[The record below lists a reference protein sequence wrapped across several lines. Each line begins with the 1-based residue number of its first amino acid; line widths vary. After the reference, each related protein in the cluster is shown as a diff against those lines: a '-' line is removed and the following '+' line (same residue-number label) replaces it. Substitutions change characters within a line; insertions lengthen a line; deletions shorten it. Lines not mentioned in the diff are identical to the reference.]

1 MSGRNFLSDIRFKG
15 VAAMWQ
21 TGVNL
26 TYENNQLVYFFFV
39 FGLRGTIIYNY
50 LLFKNRIFLQHVS
63 NFYSSS
69 GNEREQKIIL
79 VEKVDTKTVIW
90 QNGLFIFLCLLSL
103 AEPQ

>member
-1 MSGRNFLSDIRFKG
+1 MSDLKTVFERKFLI
-15 VAAMWQ
+15 
-21 TGVNL
+21 L
-26 TYENNQLVYFFFV
+26 YEKW
-39 FGLRGTIIYNY
+39 IIYNY

-90 QNGLFIFLCLLSL
+90 QNGLSENL
-103 AEPQ
+103 PN